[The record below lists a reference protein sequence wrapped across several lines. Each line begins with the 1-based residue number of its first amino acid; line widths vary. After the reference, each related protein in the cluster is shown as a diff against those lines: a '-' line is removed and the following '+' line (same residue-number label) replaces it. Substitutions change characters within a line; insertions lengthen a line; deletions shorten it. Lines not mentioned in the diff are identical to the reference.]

1 MCWGKKNQQT
11 YINKRAKYNRKHKIV
26 IIIIIIYACQIEI
39 LETWVCL
46 MLVSNVET
54 VLPLDALQRKMSST
68 VIMICSV
75 DVRSLSLIG

>member
-1 MCWGKKNQQT
+1 
-11 YINKRAKYNRKHKIV
+11 
-26 IIIIIIYACQIEI
+26 
-39 LETWVCL
+39 